1 MIAWCSFSSV
11 KLQCAVLD
19 SAKFPVLTWEELI
32 FLVWH
37 CFAILGT
44 VPQDVSLDKKKSLMP
59 ALKKIEEMDSSYKL
73 TMLWLL
79 FLFSSCT
86 QYREAQK
93 SRWLTKCI
101 EELKTNS
108 MWVLPALKQIREI
121 CCLYQEAP
129 HNTAPSTH
137 HTQRQGMYFWPFK
150 LNLTHMQG
158 WSSQNISRSTFFI
171 TIFTSLK

>member
-1 MIAWCSFSSV
+1 MQVNNF
-11 KLQCAVLD
+11 
-19 SAKFPVLTWEELI
+19 LI
-32 FLVWH
+32 F
-37 CFAILGT
+37 
-44 VPQDVSLDKKKSLMP
+44 VSL
-59 ALKKIEEMDSSYKL
+59 
-73 TMLWLL
+73 
-79 FLFSSCT
+79 FFFSSCT

-137 HTQRQGMYFWPFK
+137 HTQRQGMYFDH
-150 LNLTHMQG
+150 L
-158 WSSQNISRSTFFI
+158 
-171 TIFTSLK
+171 